1 MSAALAMP
9 RLTMPR
15 FRVAVGPMRG
25 LRQGATGATSA
36 VRDLR
41 QGVQRAAS
49 GVGAL
54 ATAARNAGTATR
66 TLGQNAASTRTALDK
81 LRRSP
86 AATRIKRVGTAA
98 GKARRA
104 TARIGT
110 GAGAI
115 LGLLLPLLP
124 VADVITGLMGTFGT
138 VMTVASV
145 AMTGINVAMRAN
157 PLGFLVGLIVP
168 IAAYL
173 IELAV
178 NSETGQRIIRKVLQQ
193 ALKVVQG
200 IWKFI
205 SPFMKALGKAIGT
218 YVKAYLTVF
227 RTALKIVG
235 SAIGGISRI
244 GSAVRSAS
252 NALRGIA
259 SRALG
264 GIKSAV
270 QPVVRWITDKIPGFF
285 RTAKDAVAKAL
296 NGIGDMVQGGLS
308 AVLGVVKGPINGLIA
323 FANWIIDGLNKLSFE
338 IPLTGKKFG
347 VTLDKIPMLA
357 EGGIVAPPEAGEY
370 RIDALNEL
378 EHRRV
383 PALTEPPPR
392 PHRVRE
398 FREEPGAGPRAV
410 AEDLLFLLAAHAP
423 ARAAAGQP
431 VLT

>member
-1 MSAALAMP
+1 MSAAAVALP
-9 RLTMPR
+9 RVSMPR
-15 FRVAVGPMRG
+15 FQAAVGPMRS
-25 LRQGATGATSA
+25 LRQGAASAAGAA
-36 VRDLR
+36 RNLR
-41 QGVQRAAS
+41 QAVQRASS
-49 GVGAL
+49 GTGGLV
-54 ATAARNAGTATR
+54 TAARSASTATR
-66 TLGQNAASTRTALDK
+66 TLGQNSAGARTALDK

-86 AATRIKRVGTAA
+86 AATRLKRVGTAA
-98 GKARRA
+98 GKARGAAR
-104 TARIGT
+104 RIGT
-110 GAGAI
+110 VAGAV

-124 VADVITGLMGTFGT
+124 VADVLTGLMGTFGT
-138 VMTVASV
+138 VVTVASV
-145 AMTGINVAMRAN
+145 AVTGVNVAMRAN

-178 NSETGQRIIRKVLQQ
+178 HSETGQRIIRQVLQQ
-193 ALKVVQG
+193 ALKAVQSV
-200 IWKFI
+200 WNFL

-218 YVKAYLTVF
+218 YAKAYLTVF
-227 RTALKIVG
+227 TTALKIVG

-252 NALRGIA
+252 NALGGIA

-264 GIKSAV
+264 GVKSAV

-296 NGIGDMVQGGLS
+296 NGIGDLVQGGLS

-383 PALTEPPPR
+383 PALTEPPAR

-398 FREEPGAGPRAV
+398 FREEPGAGPRAA
-410 AEDLLFLLAAHAP
+410 AEDLLFLLSAHA
-423 ARAAAGQP
+423 RAGAEQP

>member
-1 MSAALAMP
+1 MSSALAMP
-9 RLTMPR
+9 RLALPR
-15 FRVAVGPMRG
+15 FQVAVGPMRN
-25 LRQGATGATSA
+25 LRQGATAATGAA
-36 VRDLR
+36 RNLR
-41 QGVQRAAS
+41 QAAQRASS

-54 ATAARNAGTATR
+54 VTAARNASTATR
-66 TLGQNAASTRTALDK
+66 TLGQNSTATRTALDK

-86 AATRIKRVGTAA
+86 AAARLKRVATAA

-104 TARIGT
+104 AGRIGT
-110 GAGAI
+110 AAGAV

-138 VMTVASV
+138 VMTLASV
-145 AMTGINVAMRAN
+145 AMTGVNVAMRAN

-178 NSETGQRIIRKVLQQ
+178 TSETGQRIIRQVLQK
-193 ALKVVQG
+193 ALKGFQSV
-200 IWKFI
+200 WNFI

-218 YVKAYLTVF
+218 YAKAYLTVF
-227 RTALKIVG
+227 TSALKIVG
-235 SAIGGISRI
+235 SAIGGIARI

-252 NALRGIA
+252 NALGGIA
-259 SRALG
+259 SRTLG
-264 GIKSAV
+264 GVKSAV
-270 QPVVRWITDKIPGFF
+270 QPVVRWITDKVPGFF

-296 NGIGDMVQGGLS
+296 NGIGDLVQGGLS

-398 FREEPGAGPRAV
+398 FREEPGTGPRAA
-410 AEDLLFLLAAHAP
+410 AEDLLFLLSAHA
-423 ARAAAGQP
+423 RAGAEQP